1 MGLGVRAEKGHCLA
15 VQGFL
20 SKADSLRG
28 EPRPSGFLPK
38 KKRFDSKSSC
48 PLSSQLGK

>member
-20 SKADSLRG
+20 SKADSLKRG
-28 EPRPSGFLPK
+28 TPSKWVSSK
-38 KKRFDSKSSC
+38 KKK
-48 PLSSQLGK
+48 KI